1 MAVVAVVVVMA
12 GVVVVVGVVVAVVD
26 VDVVVVVV
34 VGGVGVVVV
43 VVVAAV
49 MAVAVAGGVVAVGGV
64 VVVVVVVVVA
74 AVMAVAVPGV
84 VVVVGVVA
92 SIVITPDIHNHD
104 AIIDLLTLFF
114 PYHSSHNCLFIHLY
128 PLFAPPPFYSSP
140 LSLPLF
146 ESHYP
151 GSMGTS
157 GSDIP
162 RRGCVS
168 LDRQLLLA
176 LQNGQSSAFRIRDM
190 CGGNEICV

>member
-1 MAVVAVVVVMA
+1 M
-12 GVVVVVGVVVAVVD
+12 AVVD
-26 VDVVVVVV
+26 V
-34 VGGVGVVVV
+34 GV

-49 MAVAVAGGVVAVGGV
+49 MAVAGGVVAVGCGGVGV
-64 VVVVVVVVVA
+64 VVGVAA
-74 AVMAVAVPGV
+74 AVMAVAVPGVV

-168 LDRQLLLA
+168 LDRQLFLA

-190 CGGNEICV
+190 CGGNESCV